1 MKFFTNDMIKKGE
14 NGAITLFVLMACL
27 FFVFILSG
35 VYISNLN
42 KMQMQEQQLEQIKDN
57 YARTITNFEE
67 QAGPKPKEIYSE
79 SGLEEEA
86 ENNIDLF
93 EYEIISNEEI
103 EDTTFAQS
111 LPKKTARI
119 TRIKDMY
126 CNSVYGGIYN
136 PEVGAKV
143 NTYYQIKNY
152 KGKDISDTLV
162 IPYQAKINGEMYR
175 ITEVNL
181 WVYGCNTPSVL
192 WNREGYALPN
202 VNTIIYPNTIKKI
215 FTTSNNV
222 CSGSNTIQN
231 VILSESL
238 SEIGTN
244 AFRGISK
251 LKNITLPNSVT
262 SIGSRA
268 FYSSGLTSITI
279 PNSVTSIGSYA
290 FARCTELAS
299 VVIPNSVTSIGEF
312 AFADCHDLT
321 SITIPDSVVNIG
333 DGAFSG
339 CSKLTSVAIPDNVT
353 RIEND
358 VFYGCY
364 KLTSITIPNSVTSIG
379 SYAFALCTELTS
391 ITIPDSVTS
400 IEDKV
405 FRSCSK
411 LTNITIPNSVTSI
424 GDYVFDGC
432 TNLKT
437 VNFRGTQEEWNKI
450 TIGTGNKSLT
460 DATINYNYKGN

>member
-119 TRIKDMY
+119 TKIKDMY

-162 IPYQAKINGEMYR
+162 ITYQAKINGEMYR

-181 WVYGCNTPSVL
+181 WVYGCGDPSVL
-192 WNREGYALPN
+192 VNREGYELPN
-202 VNTIIYPNTIKKI
+202 VNTIIYPNTVKKI
-215 FTTSNNV
+215 FTTGNNV
-222 CSGSNTIQN
+222 YSDNYTIQN

-262 SIGSRA
+262 IIGSKA
-268 FYSSGLTSITI
+268 FYNSSGLTSITI
-279 PNSVTSIGSYA
+279 PNSVTSIGSEA
-290 FARCTELAS
+290 FYY
-299 VVIPNSVTSIGEF
+299 
-312 AFADCHDLT
+312 
-321 SITIPDSVVNIG
+321 
-333 DGAFSG
+333 SG
-339 CSKLTSVAIPDNVT
+339 
-353 RIEND
+353 
-358 VFYGCY
+358 
-364 KLTSITIPNSVTSIG
+364 LTSITIPNSVTNIG
-379 SYAFALCTELTS
+379 NNAFLYC
-391 ITIPDSVTS
+391 
-400 IEDKV
+400 
-405 FRSCSK
+405 
-411 LTNITIPNSVTSI
+411 
-424 GDYVFDGC
+424 YY
-432 TNLKT
+432 LKT
-437 VNFRGTQEEWNKI
+437 VNYKGTQEEWNKI
-450 TIGTGNKSLT
+450 TIGTGNERLT
-460 DATINYNYKGN
+460 NATINYNYKGN

>member
-1 MKFFTNDMIKKGE
+1 MKFFTNDMIKKEE

-119 TRIKDMY
+119 TKIKDMY
-126 CNSVYGGIYN
+126 CNSVDGGIYN

-181 WVYGCNTPSVL
+181 YLYGYDNYY
-192 WNREGYALPN
+192 EGEEIPD
-202 VNTIIYPNTIKKI
+202 VQTIIYPNTVSKIKGTTRPYTTNRTKLNKVVLSENLLEIEKNTFQSCRYLTNVKI
-215 FTTSNNV
+215 PNNV
-222 CSGSNTIQN
+222 
-231 VILSESL
+231 
-238 SEIGTN
+238 
-244 AFRGISK
+244 K
-251 LKNITLPNSVT
+251 
-262 SIGSRA
+262 SIGEEA
-268 FYSSGLTSITI
+268 FEGCLKLTSI
-279 PNSVTSIGSYA
+279 
-290 FARCTELAS
+290 
-299 VVIPNSVTSIGEF
+299 VIPNSVTSIGDS
-312 AFADCHDLT
+312 AFSGCFKLA
-321 SITIPDSVVNIG
+321 SVVIPDSVTKIG
-333 DGAFSG
+333 KSVFYG
-339 CSKLTSVAIPDNVT
+339 CSKLTSV
-353 RIEND
+353 
-358 VFYGCY
+358 
-364 KLTSITIPNSVTSIG
+364 TIPNSVTSI
-379 SYAFALCTELTS
+379 SDYAF
-391 ITIPDSVTS
+391 
-400 IEDKV
+400 
-405 FRSCSK
+405 
-411 LTNITIPNSVTSI
+411 
-424 GDYVFDGC
+424 GGC

-437 VNFRGTQEEWNKI
+437 VNFRGTQEEWSKI
-450 TIGTGNKSLT
+450 TIGTNNTALSNAK
-460 DATINYNYKGN
+460 INYNYTEK

>member
-1 MKFFTNDMIKKGE
+1 MKVFTNDMIKKGE

-67 QAGPKPKEIYSE
+67 QVAPKPKEIYSE

-119 TRIKDMY
+119 TKIKDMY
-126 CNSVYGGIYN
+126 CNSVDGGIYN

-162 IPYQAKINGEMYR
+162 IPYQAKINGEIYR

-181 WVYGCNTPSVL
+181 LVYGCKSPSVL
-192 WNREGYALPN
+192 WDREGYALPD
-202 VNTIIYPNTIKKI
+202 VNTIIYPNTVKRNYTID
-215 FTTSNNV
+215 NGV
-222 CSGSNTIQN
+222 LSGNGTIQT
-231 VILSESL
+231 VVLSESL
-238 SEIGTN
+238 LEVDKTFKMCRSLEN
-244 AFRGISK
+244 
-251 LKNITLPNSVT
+251 
-262 SIGSRA
+262 
-268 FYSSGLTSITI
+268 ITI
-279 PNSVTSIGSYA
+279 PNSVTSIGEDA
-290 FARCTELAS
+290 FYYCSKLKNITIPNSVTSIGNSAFSGCSKLAS
-299 VVIPNSVTSIGEF
+299 VVIPNSVTSIGEL
-312 AFADCHDLT
+312 AFAACHDLT

-353 RIEND
+353 RIENE
-358 VFYGCY
+358 VFYDCS
-364 KLTSITIPNSVTSIG
+364 KLTSVTIPNSVTSIG
-379 SYAFALCTELTS
+379 SYAFSWCTELAS

-405 FRSCSK
+405 FRRCSK

-424 GDYVFDGC
+424 GDYAFDGC

-437 VNFRGTQEEWNKI
+437 VNYKGTQEEWNKI
-450 TIGTGNKSLT
+450 TIGTSNESLT
-460 DATINYNYKGN
+460 NATINYNYKGN